1 MVKVRLWG
9 ELEEVNKFA
18 EIISTLKPCV
28 RILSCS
34 KNYSDRGASVYNR
47 VYMDVEL
54 HTAGKV
60 NQDFEDNVMP
70 ATVQTQKR
78 QLKGGEV

>member
-9 ELEEVNKFA
+9 ELEEMNKLA
-18 EIISTLKPCV
+18 ELISTLKPRV

-47 VYMDVEL
+47 IYMDVEL
-54 HTAGKV
+54 HSAGQT
-60 NQDFEDNVMP
+60 NQDFENSIMP
-70 ATVQTQKR
+70 ATVQAQKR

>member
-9 ELEEVNKFA
+9 ELEEVNKLA
-18 EIISTLKPCV
+18 ELISLLKPRV

-60 NQDFEDNVMP
+60 NQDFENSLTP
-70 ATVQTQKR
+70 ATVRTKKR
-78 QLKGGEV
+78 LKGG